1 MHPILILKYDITI
14 MHINRP
20 PLIPS
25 LTIGSVTLST
35 KGPTK
40 SILSTREDQ
49 DQDNDAPY
57 LQAVPR
63 TEGNRLE
70 GFGKFGS
77 SFEGIIVNRESKFA
91 GDSEEKGKLG
101 DSELSV
107 DEVEE
112 EKTHAHESNGREV
125 DKDKGKEKET
135 DDPYYNSDF
144 DNTGY
149 DDDDDDHADKP
160 AQATAI
166 SKPSV
171 SGKNGHISVNNGA
184 FTSWCMPSDNVAR
197 VRFVPDV
204 VSDVFLIR
212 EKHSL
217 IEIPNLFYTHDE
229 SIQFT
234 SDYNRYVHHPLQ
246 FSTTFCINVYWSY
259 HGLCDF
265 IAYHI
270 SFFSLHKILSP

>member
-1 MHPILILKYDITI
+1 MHPILILKYDVTI

-49 DQDNDAPY
+49 DNDAPY
-57 LQAVPR
+57 LQAAPR

-70 GFGKFGS
+70 GFGQFGS
-77 SFEGIIVNRESKFA
+77 SFDGITVDRESKFE

-112 EKTHAHESNGREV
+112 EKNHVHESNGREV
-125 DKDKGKEKET
+125 DDKDKGKET

-144 DNTGY
+144 DNVGY
-149 DDDDDDHADKP
+149 DDDDDEQTDKP
-160 AQATAI
+160 AQATAV
-166 SKPSV
+166 SKLSL

-234 SDYNRYVHHPLQ
+234 SDYNRYVQHPSQ
-246 FSTTFCINVYWSY
+246 YSTNSCINAYWSC
-259 HGLCDF
+259 HGACDL
-265 IAYHI
+265 IAYRI
-270 SFFSLHKILSP
+270 SFFLHETL